1 MNKENKQEYLIIVF
15 DLKPPKDTTH
25 SIVNTI
31 VLLLR
36 EICDMEDWQQ
46 WEETDTL
53 VLNNKIEQMKRELNN
68 LKIIKFEEDNKC

>member
-1 MNKENKQEYLIIVF
+1 MNEENKQEYLSIVF

-46 WEETDTL
+46 WEEIDTL
-53 VLNNKIEQMKRELNN
+53 VLNNKIEQMKRELDN

>member
-1 MNKENKQEYLIIVF
+1 MNEENKQEYLSIVF

-46 WEETDTL
+46 WEEIDTL
-53 VLNNKIEQMKRELNN
+53 VLNNKIEQMKRELDN
-68 LKIIKFEEDNKC
+68 LKIIKLEEDNKC